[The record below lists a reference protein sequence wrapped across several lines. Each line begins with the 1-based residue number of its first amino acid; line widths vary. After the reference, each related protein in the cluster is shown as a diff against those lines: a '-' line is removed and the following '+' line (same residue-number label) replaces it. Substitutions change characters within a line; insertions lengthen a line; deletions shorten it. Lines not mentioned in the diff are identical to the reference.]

1 MTPADLD
8 LIETDVILDAL
19 YRRFD
24 GGVLFVGVQNKSVK
38 GGDINIQTKGGRAL
52 ALGLAAYAD
61 TALRAKIEREWM

>member
-24 GGVLFVGVQNKSVK
+24 GGVLLVTNKRMSKTGEDNNVYYC
-38 GGDINIQTKGGRAL
+38 GGRVMAM
-52 ALGLAAYAD
+52 GLAAYA
-61 TALRAKIEREWM
+61 TAAITAPPLSI